1 MASWGEA
8 LSLSSRQQWVP
19 RARPPPPLLQLTCG
33 AVPSLSRTLMGTLG
47 STNNSGPKWMKPRAR
62 VLRLPLPVRLDGTT
76 TLNGDCK
83 QVRA

>member
-1 MASWGEA
+1 
-8 LSLSSRQQWVP
+8 
-19 RARPPPPLLQLTCG
+19 
-33 AVPSLSRTLMGTLG
+33 MGTLG
-47 STNNSGPKWMKPRAR
+47 STDNSGPKWMKPRAR